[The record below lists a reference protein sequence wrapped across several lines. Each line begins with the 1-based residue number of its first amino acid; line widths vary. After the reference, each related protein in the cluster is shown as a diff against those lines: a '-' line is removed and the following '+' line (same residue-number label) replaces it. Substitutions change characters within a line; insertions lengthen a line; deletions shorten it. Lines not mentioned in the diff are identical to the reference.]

1 MKNDYSNVLK
11 IPNTFYDFNNFN
23 EIKYDFLDYNSKNQH
38 FDDYIEDPSDEFRK
52 FSILKKI
59 HSLNPNY
66 TSLADLLVIQ
76 SNPRSFSAIRNQK
89 YKVQCYLVDIFPKA
103 LT

>member
-1 MKNDYSNVLK
+1 LFVCFTSENDGLIVKNDYSNVLK

-52 FSILKKI
+52 CKQIAPLKSIF
-59 HSLNPNY
+59 Y
-66 TSLADLLVIQ
+66 
-76 SNPRSFSAIRNQK
+76 
-89 YKVQCYLVDIFPKA
+89 
-103 LT
+103 